1 MSSEKDLWGSLPM
14 LTKLASV
21 FFVLGKMVGFMTFF
35 TFFINLQLAKWMLI
49 GYATF
54 IGVSILSSTCQMFK
68 AGREEKPTKE
78 QVTQWAREY
87 NLLEGK

>member
-1 MSSEKDLWGSLPM
+1 
-14 LTKLASV
+14 
-21 FFVLGKMVGFMTFF
+21 MVGFMTFF

-49 GYATF
+49 GYAMF
-54 IGVSILSSTCQMFK
+54 IGVSILFSTCQMFK
-68 AGREEKPTKE
+68 ADREKKPTKE

>member
-1 MSSEKDLWGSLPM
+1 MYDEKDLWGSLPM
-14 LTKLASV
+14 LTKLASA
-21 FFVLGKMVGFMTFF
+21 FFVLGKTVGLMSFF
-35 TFFINLQLAKWMLI
+35 TFFINLELAKWMLI

-54 IGVSILSSTCQMFK
+54 IGVSILLSTYQMFK
-68 AGREEKPTKE
+68 ADKEEKPTKE